1 MVVFKGSNGAMR
13 SMRSMKRSAS
23 AYKYRRLATMSF
35 EDEYISRREL
45 RIFFGASET
54 SDSGTSHVGS
64 DRHTRA
70 SLRF

>member
-1 MVVFKGSNGAMR
+1 MSNEVDKDDKEI
-13 SMRSMKRSAS
+13 SP
-23 AYKYRRLATMSF
+23 RRTSIDGWATMSF

-64 DRHTRA
+64 DHHTRA